1 MSFGR
6 DCCWLHGWSLAT
18 LWALAWIVSPFSL
31 VFSSHGCPFRRQAL
45 TVSLL
50 LVGSACGAH
59 ATLPQE
65 VLGERWPPTSS
76 SKVYHEKLSRLP
88 LLVCQK
94 LTVKVFVGP
103 GLLPS
108 ECVSSTDQACLPRH
122 PDALVV
128 FLFYPVQALAEILGH
143 RIGLE
148 TKDAARSEF
157 DVFFLDN
164 GVARLHCHL
173 AAVRTSLKLGLN
185 LDGLHLLLV
194 HVEESDS
201 ESRNFC

>member
-1 MSFGR
+1 M
-6 DCCWLHGWSLAT
+6 
-18 LWALAWIVSPFSL
+18 
-31 VFSSHGCPFRRQAL
+31 
-45 TVSLL
+45 SLL

-122 PDALVV
+122 PDALVI

-148 TKDAARSEF
+148 TKDTAQSEF
-157 DVFFLDN
+157 DDFFWTT
-164 GVARLHCHL
+164 GWRGFIV
-173 AAVRTSLKLGLN
+173 TSQPCGL
-185 LDGLHLLLV
+185 L
-194 HVEESDS
+194 
-201 ESRNFC
+201 